1 MDLFN
6 ATGAVT
12 TIQIIRSGVLA
23 VYFLA
28 IYEWLE
34 TLPTEIEL
42 IHPSRWNSI
51 KVAYLLCR
59 YYQLLVWPLVIYA
72 YDGNHTAQTCSKLTE
87 IVTCFLLPMQL
98 FAPGVMLMRAYAFAG
113 RNIRV
118 LVLLLV
124 FYAALIGI
132 DVWFFCFNVV
142 LMPDIAYE
150 LPGGAGCFPDY
161 AANNGGERLVIS
173 MSASLVMDLVSLSII
188 IVYCL
193 RTHSTRG
200 SLGRLFISQGLGS
213 FGVVLMVHGVAL
225 GLYFSPHTYYNG
237 IGLPYILVI
246 SNLMACRLI
255 LDLRRKAL
263 PTETEILRQN
273 SFIVNQAIEGSD
285 FEIHASSQDIWQTGL
300 VILCTKNQ
308 IICTHRKHHFSNSFF
323 GNHSLLHSHPA

>member
-1 MDLFN
+1 WMDLFN

-87 IVTCFLLPMQL
+87 IVTCFLLPMVGDSCFPEYVCLIQD
-98 FAPGVMLMRAYAFAG
+98 AAIVCASPAGVMLMRAYAFAG

-142 LMPDIAYE
+142 LMPDKAYE
-150 LPGGAGCFPDY
+150 LPGGAGCFPNY
-161 AANNGGERLVIS
+161 AANNGGERLVVS
-173 MSASLVMDLVSLSII
+173 TPNFDMMDLVSLSII

-237 IGLPYILVI
+237 IGLPYILII

-273 SFIVNQAIEGSD
+273 SLIVNQAIEGSD
-285 FEIHASSQDIWQTGL
+285 LW
-300 VILCTKNQ
+300 VIEEDSARYPIEN
-308 IICTHRKHHFSNSFF
+308 HRQ
-323 GNHSLLHSHPA
+323 